1 MRLNQVTKTVSL
13 VMAAIVFYGCPSEEL
28 TSARLYV
35 KEENWEKA
43 EEMIVAAIEVTP
55 EDPEPYYL
63 MGKEVHARNEEW
75 AKMNEM
81 FAKAVELGPEYKLPD
96 GQLLPIATETWTTF
110 YWSREYNAGA
120 DAFNQAIG
128 AADAEEKKAKFLE
141 AIDGFNTAKVIRP
154 NEPGSYKN
162 LVFCYIQLKDQAMLE
177 STLNEALEI
186 NPDDPDMLFTAGK
199 VFKDN
204 GDLDTAIDYL
214 ERGLRINP
222 SSSIGARYLA
232 DAYYDMGDKE
242 GAVFAYTKAIRSD
255 PENADLHFN
264 LGVLYLQLEDFE
276 MTEEEF
282 QKVLKLNP
290 NDTQA
295 AIGMG
300 EAYEGMKRWE
310 DAEYYY
316 SRALRADGENPRLLR
331 AMGRVVYLQGRV
343 DEGTEY
349 IDKAKEIEGR

>member
-1 MRLNQVTKTVSL
+1 MRLNQITKIFPLAL
-13 VMAAIVFYGCPSEEL
+13 VAVMFYGCPSEEL

-43 EEMIVAAIEVTP
+43 EEMIAAAIELTP
-55 EDPEPYYL
+55 EEPEPYYL
-63 MGKEVHARNEEW
+63 KGKEIHARKNEW
-75 AKMNEM
+75 SKMNEM
-81 FAKAVELGPEYKLPD
+81 FDKALELGSEYKLPD
-96 GQLLPIATETWTTF
+96 GQPLQAAIETWRTF
-110 YWSREYNAGA
+110 YWSRGFNTGA
-120 DAFNQAIG
+120 DAYNLALG
-128 AADAEEKKAKFLE
+128 ATDATEKEAKLLE
-141 AIDGFNTAKVIRP
+141 AVDGFTTAKVIKP
-154 NEPGSYKN
+154 DESGSYKN
-162 LVFCYIQLKDQAMLE
+162 LVFCYIQLKDQKMLE
-177 STLNEALEI
+177 STLDEALKI

-199 VFKDN
+199 NYKDN
-204 GDLDTAIDYL
+204 GDLDAAVEYL
-214 ERGLRINP
+214 ERGLKINP

-242 GAVFAYTKAIRSD
+242 GAIFAYTKAIRSD

-282 QKVLKLNP
+282 QKVLRLNP
-290 NDTQA
+290 NDNQA
-295 AIGMG
+295 FIGIG

-316 SRALRADGENPRLLR
+316 SRALRSDSENPRLLR

-349 IDKAKEIEGR
+349 INRAKDIEGR

>member
-1 MRLNQVTKTVSL
+1 MRLNQVTKIVPLALITV
-13 VMAAIVFYGCPSEEL
+13 MFYGCPSEEL

-43 EEMIVAAIEVTP
+43 EEMIAAAIEVTP

-63 MGKEVHARNEEW
+63 MGKEVHARNKEW
-75 AKMNEM
+75 SKMNEM
-81 FAKAVELGPEYKLPD
+81 FDKAIELGPAYKLPD
-96 GQLLPIATETWTTF
+96 GQLIPVAVETWTTF

-128 AADAEEKKAKFLE
+128 ATEAEEKKTKFSE
-141 AIDGFNTAKVIRP
+141 AIDGFTTAKAIRP
-154 NEPGSYKN
+154 GEPGSYKN
-162 LVFCYIQLKDQAMLE
+162 LVFCYIQINDQEMLE
-177 STLNEALEI
+177 STLDEALKV

-204 GDLDTAIDYL
+204 GDFDTAVEYL
-214 ERGLRINP
+214 ERGLKINS

-232 DAYYDMGDKE
+232 DAYYEMGDKE

-282 QKVLKLNP
+282 QKVLRLNP
-290 NDTQA
+290 DDNQA

-316 SRALRADGENPRLLR
+316 SRALRSDSENTLLLR
-331 AMGRVVYLQGRV
+331 AMGRVIYLQGRM
-343 DEGTEY
+343 DEGNEY
-349 IDKAKEIEGR
+349 LQKAKEIEGR